1 MMKPVDNVFFPET
14 NGEIPLVEKVGGKA
28 RNLTI
33 MQKNG
38 VHVPDFFVLTTD
50 FFERFADDNR
60 ILKEIDSALQSPV
73 KAIEDIKQ
81 ISDNLQQLIF
91 SASFSEGL
99 ENRITEGI
107 TRISGSGKSCYS
119 IRSSATDE
127 DGKKCSFAGQ
137 LESFLYEV
145 PGEAFF
151 LCIQKCFASAFSERV
166 MVYRF
171 HNRLSLSGVRPAV
184 VIQKMIFGDISGVMF
199 TGNPLNN
206 NPDQTLI
213 NACYG
218 IGEGIVSGEL
228 DSDMWIV
235 DEKNTILRKKIAVKD
250 EQIVFHV
257 ADGRGTTKEAVPE
270 TRQEKESFSENE
282 ILELTAAGRKIEKI
296 FGSIPQDIEF
306 CMKKDSLYFLQ
317 SRPVTTLSHIDKSQ
331 EKTIFDNSNIVESF
345 PGTTSPLT
353 FSLAS
358 MVYDQVYRQFYQ
370 MMGTPDS
377 RIKGMASTFR
387 NMLASI
393 DGAIFY
399 NLNSWYATVQ
409 LLPGYNLNQ
418 RFMENMMGV
427 KSSVNIEKKSSLSF
441 LEKYFIEIPLLL
453 VSAGKLVFYMLTI
466 KRAIR
471 KFIENFY
478 NVTGNYLNENFS
490 SYSNHQLAAVY
501 DELFRE
507 ILFKWKAPITNDFKT
522 MIFFGILGKM
532 MKNLEIINDYSFQND
547 LLIAQGDIASTRPT
561 REIIKIT
568 DWIRKDKNLTEL
580 FLSRNEQDLINLILD
595 SEDEQYSRI
604 REKIQKYIAE
614 FGARSMYE
622 LKLEI
627 DSIREDPTFL
637 FTLLKNYLKNKPVD
651 LNSLIRK
658 EEKKRAQAEEI
669 IFNNLSG
676 LKKHFFSWILKH
688 TRMAIEDREELR
700 FMRTKIFGIIRS
712 LFTRIGRNFE
722 KDGLI
727 SSYRD
732 IFFLRTD
739 EVLELIEGRSVD
751 KCSLREHILLR
762 KKDFSENE
770 KKEHL
775 ERMYFYGSIYNNIFV
790 EILSDNEVAMADEPD
805 DPDLFQGV
813 ACSPGVVE
821 NRVKIVH
828 SPHDA
833 SLNMEILVAKR
844 TDPGWVPLFP
854 SISGLIIER
863 GSVLSHSAVVAR
875 EMGIPTIVGLSNIAE
890 KLKDNDTVRMDGS
903 TGLVKRME

>member
-1 MMKPVDNVFFPET
+1 MKSMNDIFFP
-14 NGEIPLVEKVGGKA
+14 GIDGDIPSVEKLGGKA
-28 RNLTI
+28 RNLAI
-33 MQKNG
+33 MKRDG
-38 VHVPDFFVLTTD
+38 MYVPDFFVLTTD
-50 FFERFADDNR
+50 FFESFAEKNT
-60 ILKEIDSALQSPV
+60 ILQKIDTELHFPV
-73 KAIEDIKQ
+73 KSLDDIKQ
-81 ISDNLQQLIF
+81 ISDNLQQLF
-91 SASFSEGL
+91 ASTSFSDEL
-99 ENRITEGI
+99 QNRVTAAIA
-107 TRISGSGKSCYS
+107 RISTSGNNCFA

-137 LESFLYEV
+137 LDSFLYEE

-151 LCIQKCFASAFSERV
+151 VCIQKCFASAFSERV
-166 MVYRF
+166 MAYRF
-171 HNRLSLSGVRPAV
+171 HNKLALNTVRPAV
-184 VIQKMIFGDISGVMF
+184 VIQKMIFGEISGVMF

-235 DEKNTILRKKIAVKD
+235 DEQNTILQKKIAVKE
-250 EQIVFHV
+250 EQIVFHA
-257 ADGRGTTKEAVPE
+257 ADGRGTTKATVPE
-270 TRQEKESFSENE
+270 TRRKKESLGDEF

-306 CMKKDSLYFLQ
+306 CVKNNQLYFLQ

-377 RIKGMASTFR
+377 RIKSMASTFR

-427 KSSVNIEKKSSLSF
+427 KSSVNIEKKSF
-441 LEKYFIEIPLLL
+441 LCFREKYFVEIPLLL

-478 NVTGNYLNENFS
+478 SVTDGYLNEDFG
-490 SYSNHQLAAVY
+490 SYSNHQLADVY

-522 MIFFGILGKM
+522 MIFFGILEKM
-532 MKNLEIINDYSFQND
+532 IKNLDISHSDSLQND
-547 LLIAQGDIASTRPT
+547 LLIGQGDIASTRPT

-580 FLSRNEQDLINLILD
+580 FLNRSEQDLINLILD
-595 SEDEQYSRI
+595 SGDEQFDQI
-604 REKIQKYIAE
+604 REKIREYIGE

-622 LKLEI
+622 LKLEV
-627 DSIREDPTFL
+627 DSIKEDPTFL

-658 EEKKRAQAEEI
+658 EVKKRAQAEEI
-669 IFNNLSG
+669 IFNQLPG
-676 LKKHFFSWILKH
+676 LKKVFFSWILKH

-700 FMRTKIFGIIRS
+700 FMRTKIFGIIRA
-712 LFTRIGRNFE
+712 LFTRIGKNFV

-732 IFFLRTD
+732 IFFFRTD

-751 KCSLREHILLR
+751 KRSLSKHILLR
-762 KKDFSENE
+762 KKDFAENE

-775 ERMYFYGSIYNNIFV
+775 ERMYFYGSIYNDIFV
-790 EILSDNEVAMADEPD
+790 EILSDSEIAMADGPD

-890 KLKDNDTVRMDGS
+890 KLSDNDIVRMDGS
-903 TGLVKRME
+903 TGLVKRMV

>member
-1 MMKPVDNVFFPET
+1 MDDIY
-14 NGEIPLVEKVGGKA
+14 IPGNDGDIPSIEQVGGKA

-33 MQKNG
+33 MQRNG
-38 VHVPDFFVLTTD
+38 ILVPDFFVLTTA
-50 FFERFADDNR
+50 FFEKFAIN
-60 ILKEIDSALQSPV
+60 
-73 KAIEDIKQ
+73 EDILEKIDVQ
-81 ISDNLQQLIF
+81 LHSSVSSLEAVNKISETLQQLIF
-91 SASFSEGL
+91 STSFSDDLHKEIKAALSAVSTGS
-99 ENRITEGI
+99 ENCF
-107 TRISGSGKSCYS
+107 SV
-119 IRSSATDE
+119 RSSAVDE
-127 DGKKCSFAGQ
+127 DGKKFSFAGQ
-137 LESFLYEV
+137 LESFLYVE
-145 PGEAFF
+145 PGEILFS
-151 LCIQKCFASAFSERV
+151 CIQKCFASAFSERV
-166 MVYRF
+166 MAYRF
-171 HNRLSLSGVRPAV
+171 HNNLPFNKVRPAV
-184 VIQKMIFGDISGVMF
+184 VIQKMIFGEISGVMF

-213 NACYG
+213 NATYG

-228 DSDMWIV
+228 DSDMWVV
-235 DEKNTILRKKIAVKD
+235 DEQNTLVKKQITVKN
-250 EQIVFHV
+250 EQIVFCAAKGSGTVKEDV
-257 ADGRGTTKEAVPE
+257 AGPLQK
-270 TRQEKESFSENE
+270 KESLSDET
-282 ILELTAAGRKIEKI
+282 ILELTTAGRKIEQI

-306 CMKKDSLYFLQ
+306 CIKKNQLYFLQ
-317 SRPVTTLSHIDKSQ
+317 SRPVTTLSHIDKSSV
-331 EKTIFDNSNIVESF
+331 KTIFDNSNIVESF

-353 FSLAS
+353 FSFAS

-377 RIKGMASTFR
+377 RIKSMASTFR

-393 DGAIFY
+393 DGGIFY

-427 KSSVNIEKKSSLSF
+427 KSSVNIEKVSSLTF
-441 LEKYFIEIPLLL
+441 REKYLFEIPLLL

-466 KRAIR
+466 KRAIG
-471 KFIENFY
+471 KFIQNFY
-478 NVTGNYLNENFS
+478 KVTDDYLNEDFAE
-490 SYSNHQLAAVY
+490 YTNHQLAEVY
-501 DELFRE
+501 DELFME

-532 MKNLEIINDYSFQND
+532 IKNLDIPHSDSLQND
-547 LLIAQGDIASTRPT
+547 LLIAQGDIASIRPT

-568 DWIRKDKNLTEL
+568 DWIRKDGSLTEV
-580 FLSRNEQDLINLILD
+580 FKKNSEKELISLILVG
-595 SEDEQYSRI
+595 EDEQYNLI
-604 REKIQKYIAE
+604 REKIKKYISE

-622 LKLEI
+622 LKLEV
-627 DSIREDPTFL
+627 DSIKEDPTFL
-637 FTLLKNYLKNKPVD
+637 FTLLKNYLNNKPVD
-651 LNSLIRK
+651 LNSLIHK
-658 EEKKRAQAEEI
+658 EEKKRAKAEEI
-669 IFNNLSG
+669 VFDKFSG
-676 LKKHFFSWILKH
+676 LKKHFFCWILKH

-700 FMRTKIFGIIRS
+700 FLRTKIFGIIRS

-739 EVLELIEGRSVD
+739 EILELIEGRSID
-751 KCSLREHILLR
+751 KRSIRKRILLR

-775 ERMYFYGSIYNNIFV
+775 ERMYFYGSIYNDRFV
-790 EILSDNEVAMADEPD
+790 EILSDSEVAMADELE

-813 ACSPGVVE
+813 ACSPGVVQ
-821 NRVKIVH
+821 NKIKIIH

-833 SLNMEILVAKR
+833 TLNMEILVAKR

-875 EMGIPTIVGLSNIAE
+875 EMGIPTIVGLRNITE
-890 KLKDNDTVRMDGS
+890 KLKDNDIVRMDGS
-903 TGLVKRME
+903 TGLVKRTV